1 MCPPLVHALTAPL
14 PCQPLELRAASI
26 RDYVHDMFAEGT
38 QVLVVEGVPHFVLR
52 LQLSRDNRI
61 TNFVKGLQEQGHTLQ
76 VLRLAGTPI
85 VVIAWGI
92 TVMPLPGA
100 KVPVAWQ
107 TSVAGDD
114 ALLFDTGLEVE
125 RCKGRRSIE
134 PTVLRSPAPHFGRF
148 WEGVWRADNLD
159 SKFLS
164 CRKGRLESLDLI

>member
-85 VVIAWGI
+85 VRDCMGYNCHAPPWCQGPRRVANLCCWG
-92 TVMPLPGA
+92 
-100 KVPVAWQ
+100 
-107 TSVAGDD
+107 
-114 ALLFDTGLEVE
+114 
-125 RCKGRRSIE
+125 
-134 PTVLRSPAPHFGRF
+134 
-148 WEGVWRADNLD
+148 
-159 SKFLS
+159 
-164 CRKGRLESLDLI
+164 